1 MSKAKKLLSVLLSC
15 LLVLSCCVA
24 GLTAFAEEPEA
35 AIEAVDSNLDENA
48 ADVNV
53 EDEVTDAV
61 RDYNKLIQVKDSLTP
76 EEKEALKEAEKKIVN
91 FGLSCAD
98 VLTSSEAVDV
108 YTQMYNTVASAAD
121 KALNDV
127 DLKEA
132 LDAFQSAATDLLGSV
147 DLNDVDL
154 LNRLADAVDAS
165 EAEKPDISG
174 YERTVVT
181 YPSKAP
187 KAQVEKAIPKVDDLL
202 ETVLPML
209 GVEGGL
215 NNMIQTQLYTNKTVG
230 TLAKALSALGKLLLG
245 SEQSYAAT
253 LAECL
258 AMVQPEFYWPNYMD
272 EESDPILK
280 GAAKKLFEVA
290 NIEDEEEFAT
300 AWEALEFEAGDFPF
314 EDGDKEGFKDAL
326 ASLFRPYGELAS
338 MIPLTNRVDEETG
351 EVIYG
356 GYEGLIPILEMLDLR
371 EVISSAE
378 YTAFVENMTNEE
390 NDPNGIRLM
399 EAYLRPVFDPI
410 FNLIDDL
417 GAAPFETVLDLLPKL
432 GYMLKTDML
441 DSQISTLLEM
451 MGMKEMVNDLLAKLA
466 PDMFPNGLSL
476 TTESIYNIVAPLL
489 NNIKVKDAVVDKEGN
504 EVTPAQTV
512 SIKLDKEKF
521 IQFINDLG
529 GCGDAVVR
537 DSVAVATE
545 DAPYRVAIDSDKAD
559 ALVVFLRWLYGE
571 ATTPENLEA
580 FNTLIDNADM
590 DAPVKSILK
599 MVLSTVASKV
609 SADDIIVLLVNVLAA
624 DVPNFD
630 DITDKLPDLG
640 GITDKLPGLPELPS
654 FGGEGGSGIGG
665 IVNTVIDTVKGLFGG
680 GSDDGNTNNGGG
692 TSQTGDPSIPKTGG
706 KAVMSVM
713 ALAITAAAVAG
724 AVSLKKKE
732 NDD

>member
-24 GLTAFAEEPEA
+24 GLTAFAEEPETA
-35 AIEAVDSNLDENA
+35 MEAVDSNLDENA
-48 ADVNV
+48 ADISV
-53 EDEVTDAV
+53 EDDVADAV
-61 RDYNKLIQVKDSLTP
+61 RDYNQLIQVKDSLTP
-76 EEKEALKEAEKKIVN
+76 EEKEALKEAQKKIVE
-91 FGLSCAD
+91 FGLNCAD

-121 KALNDV
+121 EALGDV

-132 LDAFQSAATDLLGSV
+132 LNAFQSAADLLGSV
-147 DLNDVDL
+147 DLSDTEI
-154 LNRLADAVDAS
+154 LNRLADAVDS
-165 EAEKPDISG
+165 PEAALPDISG

-181 YPSKAP
+181 YPAKAP

-202 ETVLPML
+202 ETVMPML

-215 NNMIQTQLYTNKTVG
+215 NNMIQTQLYTSKTAG
-230 TLAKALSALGKLLLG
+230 ALAKTLSALGKLLLG
-245 SEQSYAAT
+245 STQSYAAT

-258 AMVQPEFYWPNYMD
+258 ALVEPEFYYPGETED
-272 EESDPILK
+272 GEPILN

-290 NIEDEEEFAT
+290 SIEDEAEFEA

-371 EVISSAE
+371 DIVSSAE
-378 YTAFVENMTNEE
+378 YTAFVENMTSEE
-390 NDPNGIRLM
+390 NDPNQLRLM

-410 FNLIDDL
+410 FNLIDDI

-441 DSQISTLLEM
+441 DQQIATLLDM
-451 MGMKEMVNDLLAKLA
+451 MGMKDMVNDLLAQLA

-476 TTESIYNIVAPLL
+476 TTESIYGIVAPLL
-489 NNIKVKDAVVDKEGN
+489 NNIKVKDAVIDEETG
-504 EVTPAQTV
+504 EEITPAQTV
-512 SIKLDKEKF
+512 SIKLDREKF
-521 IQFINDLG
+521 IQFIDDLG
-529 GCGDAVVR
+529 GCGEAVVR
-537 DSVAVATE
+537 DSVAVVTE
-545 DAPYRVAIDSDKAD
+545 DAPYRIAIDSDKAD

-571 ATTPENLEA
+571 ATTPENVEA

-609 SADDIIVLLVNVLAA
+609 SADDIIVLLVNALAP

-630 DITDKLPDLG
+630 DITNKLPDIG
-640 GITDKLPGLPELPS
+640 GITDKLPGLPELPDL
-654 FGGEGGSGIGG
+654 GGNGGIGG
-665 IVNTVIDTVKGLFGG
+665 VVNKVIDTVKGLFGG
-680 GSDDGNTNNGGG
+680 GSDDGGNDGDNSG

-713 ALAITAAAVAG
+713 ALAITASAVIGAVA
-724 AVSLKKKE
+724 LKKKE
-732 NDD
+732 NDE